1 MSDAGWELQ
10 KAVFAALDGD
20 ATLGALISGVFDHV
34 PPGTEFPYVTV
45 GEVTVRDE
53 STMAKD
59 GQVHTVT
66 VHSWSRGRGRK
77 ELKQVMGEVYRIL
90 HKGTLA
96 VAGQDVAGMMFEF
109 ADTLLDPDGLT
120 YHGVQR
126 FRAVTISQ

>member
-10 KAVFAALDGD
+10 KAAFAALDGD
-20 ATLGALISGVFDHV
+20 AGLGALITGVYDHV
-34 PPGTEFPYVTV
+34 PPDTGFPYVTV
-45 GEVTVRDE
+45 GEATVADE

-59 GQVHTVT
+59 GQAHAIT

-90 HKGTLA
+90 HKSSLT
-96 VAGQDVAGMMFEF
+96 VTGQDFAGMMFEF
-109 ADTLLDPDGLT
+109 ADTLIDPDGLT

-126 FRAVTISQ
+126 FRAVTITS